1 VPNLDFRVEGA
12 EVQEFAAVP
21 SLLFKLRV
29 ENLEEEPIRSVAL
42 NTQIRIAATQR
53 HYDAVEQE
61 RLLELFG
68 EPSRWKDTLRS
79 LLWTHTVLQVPA
91 FSGSTV
97 ADMPVPCTY
106 DLEVVAAKYFYALE
120 DGEVPLE
127 FLFSGTV
134 FYAGE
139 DGRLQV
145 ARISWEKEAEF
156 RLPVRVWKEM
166 MDHYFPNSA
175 WIRLRRDAFDQLY
188 NYKIRKGLPTWE
200 AAVEALLRAGG
211 RAVGGCGEE
220 DRRCGA
226 LRRIPAVALPPV
238 GEKEPAAL
246 DVRGS
251 VSAGLQRGPGWGR
264 PLDHADPVPDV
275 GG

>member
-1 VPNLDFRVEGA
+1 MPDLDFGVEGA
-12 EVQEFAAVP
+12 EVLEFAAVP
-21 SLLFKLRV
+21 SLLFKVRI
-29 ENLEEEPIRSVAL
+29 ENLVEEPIRSVAL

-53 HYDAVEQE
+53 HYDSAEQE

-79 LLWTHTVLQVPA
+79 LLWTHTVLQVPR
-91 FSGSTV
+91 FPGSTV
-97 ADMPVPCTY
+97 VDMPVTCTY
-106 DLEVVAAKYFYALE
+106 DLEVVASKDFYALE

-156 RLPVRVWKEM
+156 RLPVRLWKEM

-175 WIRLRRDAFDQLY
+175 WIRLRRDAFDRLY
-188 NYKIRKGLPTWE
+188 DYKVRKGLPTWE
-200 AAVEALLRAGG
+200 AAVEALLRASEQEVE
-211 RAVGGCGEE
+211 R
-220 DRRCGA
+220 
-226 LRRIPAVALPPV
+226 
-238 GEKEPAAL
+238 
-246 DVRGS
+246 
-251 VSAGLQRGPGWGR
+251 
-264 PLDHADPVPDV
+264 
-275 GG
+275 

>member
-1 VPNLDFRVEGA
+1 VPELDFRIEGA
-12 EVQEFAAVP
+12 EVLEYAAVP
-21 SLLFKLRV
+21 SLLFKLRI
-29 ENLEEEPIRSVAL
+29 ENLEEEPIRSISL

-53 HYDAVEQE
+53 HYDAGEQE

-68 EPSRWKDTLRS
+68 APSRWKDTLRS
-79 LLWTHTVLQVPA
+79 LLWTHTVLQVRQ

-145 ARISWEKEAEF
+145 ERISWEKEAEF
-156 RLPVRVWKEM
+156 RLPVRLWKEM
-166 MDHYFPNSA
+166 MEQYFPNSA
-175 WIRLRRDAFDQLY
+175 WIRLRRDVFDQIY
-188 NYKIRKGLPTWE
+188 DYKVRKGLPTWE
-200 AAVEALLRAGG
+200 AAVEALLRASEQE
-211 RAVGGCGEE
+211 V
-220 DRRCGA
+220 DR
-226 LRRIPAVALPPV
+226 
-238 GEKEPAAL
+238 
-246 DVRGS
+246 
-251 VSAGLQRGPGWGR
+251 
-264 PLDHADPVPDV
+264 
-275 GG
+275 